1 MGVNNLNIVNAAY
14 SALQTAQAGLNV
26 TSQNVAGSTVE
37 GFSRRQSTTIVSVFA
52 PNSRAFDT
60 TAFLVEGFSRYCD
73 QLLTKQILEQ
83 NGRSSYTGTLTKQ
96 VAGLDALMTDPSN
109 SIETALS
116 SFFNAA
122 GTLATDD
129 SSLTNVQSFA
139 ASAQRLAARITG
151 FNEVI
156 ERLKGSVSQDM
167 QGSLEKA
174 NTLAPALA
182 KINERILSSY
192 STGNVTASA
201 DLLDER
207 DRLANELQGLLG
219 GYTQFNDNGTASFQV
234 GGIFIV
240 DGIKANKFT
249 QTNVS
254 ASPYVVHV
262 TSSEGVDLGA
272 MSVKWTDSK
281 TDTNWTS
288 GQVAA
293 DFELLTDFIPKLKSQ
308 LSALTAS
315 LYRDVNTVQKAT
327 GTAITTNIFGFKNV
341 PAGDVS
347 AAVTALGSLSVSD
360 MMYKADPAA
369 AGYDANVAAA
379 LKTLDPGTFYS
390 GLSTGPD
397 AKSGFDINATAANNI
412 QALRSNSTVGYAA
425 GLTSIMNHV
434 STNVA
439 TWKNE
444 DQANQVVQSQLK
456 SQRESISGVNLDE
469 EAANM
474 LKYQQLYG
482 AASKLLQTSTQMFN
496 TLLSMMSA

>member
-26 TSQNVAGSTVE
+26 TSQNVAGASVE
-37 GFSRRQSTTIVSVFA
+37 GFSRRKSNTIVSVFA
-52 PNSRAFDT
+52 PNSRAFDS
-60 TAFLVEGFSRYCD
+60 TAFLVEGFTRYSD

-83 NGRSSYTGTLTKQ
+83 NGRSSYTATLTKQ
-96 VAGLDALMTDPSN
+96 VAGLDALMMDPAN

-116 SFFNAA
+116 AFFNAA

-129 SSLTNVQSFA
+129 QSLTNIQSFA
-139 ASAQRLAARITG
+139 ASAQRLAGRITG

-156 ERLKGSVSQDM
+156 DRLKNSVSQDM
-167 QGSLEKA
+167 QGALEKA

-219 GYTQFNDNGTASFQV
+219 GYTQFNDDGTASFQV

-240 DGIKANKFT
+240 ERGKANKFT

-254 ASPYVVHV
+254 ASPYVVRV
-262 TSSEGVDLGA
+262 TSSEGADLGA
-272 MSVKWTDSK
+272 MSTKYN
-281 TDTNWTS
+281 DTNVESKWS
-288 GQVAA
+288 AGQVAA
-293 DFELLTDFIPKLKSQ
+293 DYKLLTELIPTMKAQ
-308 LSALTAS
+308 LSALTVS
-315 LYRDVNTVQKAT
+315 LYRDANSVQKAS
-327 GTAITTNIFGFKNV
+327 GTSITTKIFDFKNV
-341 PAGDVS
+341 TVPSLTEIVG
-347 AAVTALGSLSVSD
+347 LSVSEI
-360 MMYKADPAA
+360 MNRADPTAS
-369 AGYDANVAAA
+369 GYDADIALI
-379 LKTLDPGTFYS
+379 LKTLDPGAFFTP
-390 GLSTGPD
+390 LSTGPD
-397 AKSGFDINATAANNI
+397 AKTGFDINAVAANNI
-412 QALRSNSTVGYAA
+412 QAIRSNSSMGYAA
-425 GLTSIMNHV
+425 GLTSILNNV
-434 STNVA
+434 STTVA

-456 SQRESISGVNLDE
+456 SQRESISGVSLDE

-482 AASKLLQTSTQMFN
+482 AASKLLQTANQMFN